1 MPPPFLRPSVA
12 VNSHQARNT
21 NGTRRPKGE
30 APEKFSGGVKEWLRM
45 GIFVASS
52 PSSPRQV
59 LSRCMR
65 PAGVLKSSLTG
76 QFADVVSP
84 PIGLRKRCVPVA
96 SVASPVA
103 SALQTP
109 KSALRGVFQNLKRA
123 VWREKST
130 RLARLLPRSRL
141 LPEVESTSSTAQV
154 GCSGT
159 PARVRSVLSQ

>member
-1 MPPPFLRPSVA
+1 
-12 VNSHQARNT
+12 
-21 NGTRRPKGE
+21 
-30 APEKFSGGVKEWLRM
+30 M

-65 PAGVLKSSLTG
+65 SAGVSKSRVSKSSLTD
-76 QFADVVSP
+76 QFAAVVSP

-96 SVASPVA
+96 SVAFVAFPVA
-103 SALQTP
+103 SALHTP

>member
-1 MPPPFLRPSVA
+1 
-12 VNSHQARNT
+12 
-21 NGTRRPKGE
+21 
-30 APEKFSGGVKEWLRM
+30 M

-59 LSRCMR
+59 LSRCVR
-65 PAGVLKSSLTG
+65 PAAVSMSRVSNSSLTD
-76 QFADVVSP
+76 QSADVVAP

-103 SALQTP
+103 SALHTP

-130 RLARLLPRSRL
+130 RLARLLPQ
-141 LPEVESTSSTAQV
+141 VERTSSTAQV
-154 GCSGT
+154 DCSGT
-159 PARVRSVLSQ
+159 PARVHSVLSQ

>member
-1 MPPPFLRPSVA
+1 
-12 VNSHQARNT
+12 
-21 NGTRRPKGE
+21 
-30 APEKFSGGVKEWLRM
+30 M

-59 LSRCMR
+59 LSRCVR
-65 PAGVLKSSLTG
+65 PAGVVKSRVLKSSLTD
-76 QFADVVSP
+76 QFADVVAP

-96 SVASPVA
+96 SVAFVASPVA
-103 SALQTP
+103 SALHTP

-130 RLARLLPRSRL
+130 RLARLLPQPRL
-141 LPEVESTSSTAQV
+141 LPEVETTSSTSQV

-159 PARVRSVLSQ
+159 PARVHSVLSH